1 MLCCYKAVNGPASL
15 VVPIDKRSIFV
26 PILVSFQ
33 LFREKLK
40 RRATAVLTLIVAGTL
55 IVLIN

>member
-26 PILVSFQ
+26 PFYSLFSF
-33 LFREKLK
+33 FAK
-40 RRATAVLTLIVAGTL
+40 
-55 IVLIN
+55 N